1 MIPVFIYFPY
11 FPSPNCNLES
21 ISEAIEMLVALSMFL
36 GWLSLLAVLVQ
47 FASHLEQPS
56 IYSELFSVF
65 KELSFCV
72 CFESILV
79 SRRHPL
85 QLNTFFWYTK
95 ILRRI
100 WEPVTVL
107 NKLGS
112 TYFTNCCNY
121 FGDINCISINRWN
134 SDEKNLSPSLSSN
147 CVFPSPLNIVIDF
160 TDHFCFLIW

>member
-1 MIPVFIYFPY
+1 MCDIPKAAGSPHRSEEKKALHPHRNLLEASARVITYTAEWRNDTCFHIFSY

-85 QLNTFFWYTK
+85 QLNTFF
-95 ILRRI
+95 
-100 WEPVTVL
+100 
-107 NKLGS
+107 
-112 TYFTNCCNY
+112 
-121 FGDINCISINRWN
+121 
-134 SDEKNLSPSLSSN
+134 
-147 CVFPSPLNIVIDF
+147 
-160 TDHFCFLIW
+160 